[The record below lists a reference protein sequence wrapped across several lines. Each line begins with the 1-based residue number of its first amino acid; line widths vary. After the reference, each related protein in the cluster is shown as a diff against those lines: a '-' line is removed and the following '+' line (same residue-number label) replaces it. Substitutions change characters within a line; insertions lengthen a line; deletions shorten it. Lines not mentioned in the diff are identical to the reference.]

1 MIYLKCNYQL
11 LNVQYS
17 SSFLFHL
24 FEVFFSV
31 GSKSPLCP
39 HVSVVL
45 VMNIILPKG
54 ATWKN
59 PYLSTPSLKQMRVSR
74 VTRKCC

>member
-1 MIYLKCNYQL
+1 MTARGQQRIIEEDYQMIYLKCNYQL

-54 ATWKN
+54 AT
-59 PYLSTPSLKQMRVSR
+59 
-74 VTRKCC
+74 